1 MRLARRRGIRLL
13 IRIYGTR
20 LWQAKHQASQR
31 KPLPRGGQPR
41 RQLPAPLCDLPVD
54 KLLPQTQQEVV
65 AGIRC
70 DLAHPLLPQRGQHLR
85 KLTGDIFLSGAQRE
99 ANPYRLHRAVS
110 LRPLTVAQFP

>member
-1 MRLARRRGIRLL
+1 MRLAHRRGIRLL

-41 RQLPAPLCDLPVD
+41 RQLPAPLRDPPVD
-54 KLLPQTQQEVV
+54 KLLSQTQQKVV
-65 AGIRC
+65 AGLLR

-85 KLTGDIFLSGAQRE
+85 KLTGDIVLGSAQRE

-110 LRPLTVAQFP
+110 LRPLTIA